1 MAKNA
6 AQQIV
11 ANDELDELIEGLRKP
26 EKTISPKYFYDERGS
41 QLFEEI
47 TRLPEYYPTETELG
61 IMQDNIGEIAS
72 LVGKQASLIE
82 FGSGSS
88 LKTRV
93 LLEHLDELAAYVPV
107 DISEDHL
114 LESAKQ
120 IREEFPGLDVL
131 PVVADFTQPFQLP
144 DPKVMP
150 VRNIVYFPG
159 STIGNFTQDEA
170 EDLLRVMYGEAGA
183 GGALLIGV
191 DLQKDPAIIER
202 AYNDSAGVTAEFN
215 RNMLRHLNRE
225 FRANFD
231 VDAFAH
237 SAEYNEEEGR
247 IEIRLVS
254 ERDQQFRL
262 GGEVVFD
269 RQGRGHPD
277 RVFTQVHAGGF
288 RGDGRDGRVPG
299 GARLDGR
306 RAPVQRAVPGAGLT
320 ISRQSPGRGSRTA
333 PTNRP
338 GTPGSRP
345 GPAIAVRDPLLQI
358 SIAAV
363 GAGLGPEPRPRLSGG
378 TNSSGAAEPPPKKN
392 FSISASRN
400 LRASGSIGVRRYS
413 LMSIVWCDSQRCHA
427 SLDTLS

>member
-159 STIGNFTQDEA
+159 STIGNFTQHEA

-225 FRANFD
+225 FRADFD

-254 ERDQQFRL
+254 ERDQRFRL
-262 GGEVVFD
+262 GGESFSIAKD
-269 RQGRGHPD
+269 EAILTEYSHKYTLEG
-277 RVFTQVHAGGF
+277 FAAMAATAGF
-288 RGDGRDGRVPG
+288 RVERVWMD
-299 GARLDGR
+299 AERLFS
-306 RAPVQRAVPGAGLT
+306 VQYL
-320 ISRQSPGRGSRTA
+320 
-333 PTNRP
+333 
-338 GTPGSRP
+338 
-345 GPAIAVRDPLLQI
+345 VRD
-358 SIAAV
+358 
-363 GAGLGPEPRPRLSGG
+363 
-378 TNSSGAAEPPPKKN
+378 
-392 FSISASRN
+392 
-400 LRASGSIGVRRYS
+400 
-413 LMSIVWCDSQRCHA
+413 
-427 SLDTLS
+427 